1 MFRVPSSASFTVE
14 GIQGQSSVE
23 VIWDKAYSGSAEVSE
38 TEIARINA
46 AAHGNCRRVTA
57 EDLLILLLSAC
68 TPVGERTAG
77 PGVALAIRTGY
88 RQNSERLKFVIAR
101 PSAGPWQSREGTA
114 DANQLPIKW
123 YAPIASVAALSERH
137 ADRQYLQ
144 HRFYGTRPPD
154 LSLQE
159 GAAIRTEV
167 SFMKKAIPIL
177 LVVFLCLLVAFSAVC
192 EYRQQHPVPEGCWF
206 RLRVTESVGSRM
218 QRERRWS
225 AKVRITA
232 EICRS

>member
-1 MFRVPSSASFTVE
+1 M
-14 GIQGQSSVE
+14 
-23 VIWDKAYSGSAEVSE
+23 
-38 TEIARINA
+38 
-46 AAHGNCRRVTA
+46 H
-57 EDLLILLLSAC
+57 
-68 TPVGERTAG
+68 PVGERHAA

-88 RQNSERLKFVIAR
+88 RQNSERLQVCHCEA
-101 PSAGPWQSREGTA
+101 PAGPWQSREGTA

-144 HRFYGTRPPD
+144 YRFYGTRPPD

-192 EYRQQHPVPEGCWF
+192 
-206 RLRVTESVGSRM
+206 
-218 QRERRWS
+218 
-225 AKVRITA
+225 
-232 EICRS
+232 